1 MLALLEARLFR
12 YAGIFDLSITKKSS
26 DVNAVQAHYSLSS
39 DANVNDPCVL
49 MSNVSVLYLKHQQ
62 KQEVGIGDPL
72 ELFKQVQR

>member
-1 MLALLEARLFR
+1 
-12 YAGIFDLSITKKSS
+12 
-26 DVNAVQAHYSLSS
+26 
-39 DANVNDPCVL
+39 